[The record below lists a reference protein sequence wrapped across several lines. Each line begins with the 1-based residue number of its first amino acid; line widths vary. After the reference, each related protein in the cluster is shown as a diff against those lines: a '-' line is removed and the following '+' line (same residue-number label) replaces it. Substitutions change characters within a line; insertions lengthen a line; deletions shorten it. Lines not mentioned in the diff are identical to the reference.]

1 MESLRTAR
9 KGRVPTRGRSARR
22 QATGRPRHRR
32 SEELLRAAAA
42 VLPKTGEDF
51 LPAVVEEVA
60 GALKAEVVL
69 VGEFGP
75 NDQVRTVALWMGG
88 RMVDNIE
95 FPVRGTPCEQLAG
108 RELLC
113 YPRHVQEEFPN
124 DPRLPSMG
132 AEGYIAVPLVGT
144 KDNSMGVMAAFTRK
158 PITDES
164 YAASVLQL
172 FAGRVAAETERAL
185 TQRELRKSEE
195 HLHAVQRVE
204 AIGRL
209 AGNIAHDFNNLLM
222 IIVGYAEI
230 LKARTGPGAEL
241 TQLLEA
247 ADRASTL
254 TRQLLAFGRRQ
265 MMEVQRLDMN
275 RVVAQVQAMLTRVI
289 GAQVRLTTSLD
300 PQLPNVEADPG
311 QFEQVLVNLA
321 INARDAMPEGGTLH
335 ITTSVEDVTKVYN
348 QMPPGRY
355 VCVSVSD
362 TGTGMTPE
370 ILRQIFEPYFTT
382 KGSNGTGLGLSSVYG
397 IIKQTGG
404 FIWCTSEVGKGT
416 TFKIYLRPSAGA
428 TEDKPKA
435 DSPVDAIAGG
445 AETILVVDDER
456 AVRELLTM
464 ILRGRGY
471 TVIPAGDAKTALEV
485 LASADQR
492 IDLVVSDI
500 VMHGMSGTRLVEEI
514 QSRWPAM
521 KLLFVSGYSEGVALN
536 PESSARKVPLL
547 GKPFTPLRLEAM
559 VRDILDGAEVRRH
572 QVVQRSA
579 AQGRL

>member
-1 MESLRTAR
+1 MNSLHASRP
-9 KGRVPTRGRSARR
+9 GRVPVRRSRSARQHR
-22 QATGRPRHRR
+22 IGRPRHRR

-42 VLPKTGEDF
+42 VLAKTGEDF
-51 LPAVVEEVA
+51 LPAVVEEIA
-60 GALKAEVVL
+60 AALDAELVL
-69 VGEFGP
+69 VGEFVGT
-75 NDQVRTVALWMGG
+75 DRVRTVALWRGG
-88 RMVDNIE
+88 RIVDNIE
-95 FPVRGTPCEQLAG
+95 YSLQGTPAERTSG
-108 RELLC
+108 RAVLC
-113 YPRHVQEEFPN
+113 YPRDVQAQFPR
-124 DPRLPSMG
+124 DQRLAAAG

-144 KDNSMGVMAAFTRK
+144 KEDTIGGIAAFTRK

-164 YAASVLQL
+164 YAASVLHL
-172 FAGRVAAETERAL
+172 FAGRVAAEMERAL
-185 TQRELRKSEE
+185 TERELQKSEA

-230 LKARTGPGAEL
+230 LKTRTGPGAEL

-265 MMEVQRLDMN
+265 MMEVQRLDLN

-300 PQLPNVEADPG
+300 PTLPSVEADPG
-311 QFEQVLVNLA
+311 QLEQVLVNLA
-321 INARDAMPEGGTLH
+321 INARDAMPDGGTLH
-335 ITTSVEDVTKVYN
+335 ITTSVEDVKEVYN

-355 VCVSVSD
+355 VCVSVTD

-370 ILRQIFEPYFTT
+370 VLRQIFEPYFTT
-382 KGSNGTGLGLSSVYG
+382 KGTNGTGLGLSSVYG

-404 FIWCTSEVGKGT
+404 FIWCHSELGKGT
-416 TFKIYLRPSAGA
+416 AFRIYLKPIAGA
-428 TEDKPKA
+428 TDAKPA
-435 DSPVDAIAGG
+435 AESAVDAVAGG

-456 AVRELLTM
+456 AVRELLTI

-471 TVIPAGDAKTALEV
+471 SVIPASDAKTALEV
-485 LASADQR
+485 LGSPDQR

-514 QSRWPAM
+514 QTRWPTT
-521 KLLFVSGYSEGVALN
+521 KLLFVSGYSQGVALN
-536 PESSARKVPLL
+536 PDSSARKVPLL
-547 GKPFTPLRLEAM
+547 GKPFTPVRLEAM
-559 VRDILDGAEVRRH
+559 VRDILDGVEGRR
-572 QVVQRSA
+572 QPVVQPE
-579 AQGRL
+579 

>member
-1 MESLRTAR
+1 VLDA
-9 KGRVPTRGRSARR
+9 
-22 QATGRPRHRR
+22 
-32 SEELLRAAAA
+32 EL
-42 VLPKTGEDF
+42 
-51 LPAVVEEVA
+51 
-60 GALKAEVVL
+60 VL
-69 VGEFGP
+69 VGEFAGT
-75 NDQVRTVALWMGG
+75 DRVRTVALWRGG
-88 RMVDNIE
+88 RIVDNVE
-95 FPVRGTPCEQLAG
+95 YSLQGTPAEGIAG
-108 RELLC
+108 RAVLC
-113 YPRHVQEEFPN
+113 YPRDVQAKFPR
-124 DPRLPSMG
+124 DQRLPAVG

-144 KDNSMGVMAAFTRK
+144 TGATIGGIAAFTRK

-172 FAGRVAAETERAL
+172 FAGRVAAEMDRAL
-185 TQRELRKSEE
+185 TERELRKSEA

-204 AIGRL
+204 AIGQL

-222 IIVGYAEI
+222 IVVGYAEI
-230 LKARTGPGAEL
+230 LKKRMGPGAEL

-265 MMEVQRLDMN
+265 MMEVQRIDLN

-300 PQLPNVEADPG
+300 PELPNVEADPG
-311 QFEQVLVNLA
+311 QLEQVLVNLA
-321 INARDAMPEGGTLH
+321 INARDAMPDGGTLH
-335 ITTSVEDVTKVYN
+335 ITTTIEDVKEVYN

-370 ILRQIFEPYFTT
+370 VLRRIFEPYFTT
-382 KGSNGTGLGLSSVYG
+382 KGTNGTGLGLSSVYG

-404 FIWCTSEVGKGT
+404 FIWCESELGKGT
-416 TFKIYLRPSAGA
+416 TFKIYLKPIAGVANNKPAADA
-428 TEDKPKA
+428 TA
-435 DSPVDAIAGG
+435 DAVAGG

-471 TVIPAGDAKTALEV
+471 TVIPAGDARTALEV
-485 LASADQR
+485 LGSQDQP

-514 QSRWPAM
+514 QSRWPTM
-521 KLLFVSGYSEGVALN
+521 KLLFVSGYSQGVALN

-547 GKPFTPLRLEAM
+547 GKPFTPVRLEAM
-559 VRDILDGAEVRRH
+559 VRDILDGVEGRRH
-572 QVVQRSA
+572 VVQPE
-579 AQGRL
+579 

>member
-1 MESLRTAR
+1 M
-9 KGRVPTRGRSARR
+9 
-22 QATGRPRHRR
+22 
-32 SEELLRAAAA
+32 LRAAAA
-42 VLPKTGEDF
+42 VLSKTGEDF
-51 LPAVVEEVA
+51 FPAVVEEIA
-60 GALKAEVVL
+60 RALKAELVL
-69 VGEFGP
+69 VTELVAT
-75 NDQVRTVALWMGG
+75 DRVRTIALWRDGKIA
-88 RMVDNIE
+88 DNIE
-95 FPVRGTPCEQLAG
+95 YSLQGTPAEHVVGRAVICHPRDVQAKFPGDLRLAAA
-108 RELLC
+108 
-113 YPRHVQEEFPN
+113 
-124 DPRLPSMG
+124 G
-132 AEGYIAVPLVGT
+132 AEGYVGVPLVGT
-144 KDNSMGVMAAFTRK
+144 KEDMIGGIAAFTRK

-164 YAASVLQL
+164 YASSVLQL
-172 FAGRVAAETERAL
+172 FAGRVTAEMERAL
-185 TQRELRKSEE
+185 TERELRKSEA
-195 HLHAVQRVE
+195 HLQAVQRVE

-222 IIVGYAEI
+222 IVVGYAEI
-230 LKARTGPGAEL
+230 LKTRTGPGAEL

-265 MMEVQRLDMN
+265 MMEVQRLDLN

-300 PQLPNVEADPG
+300 PNLPNVEADPG
-311 QFEQVLVNLA
+311 QLEQVLVNLA
-321 INARDAMPEGGTLH
+321 INARDAMPDGGTLH
-335 ITTSVEDVTKVYN
+335 ITTSVEDVKEVYN

-362 TGTGMTPE
+362 TGTGMPPE
-370 ILRQIFEPYFTT
+370 VLRQIFEPYFTT
-382 KGSNGTGLGLSSVYG
+382 KGTNGTGLGLSSVYG

-404 FIWCTSEVGKGT
+404 FIWCHSELGKGT
-416 TFKIYLRPSAGA
+416 TFKIYLKPIAGVANNKPAADA
-428 TEDKPKA
+428 TA
-435 DSPVDAIAGG
+435 DAVAGG

-471 TVIPAGDAKTALEV
+471 TVIPASDAKTALEV
-485 LASADQR
+485 LGSSDQR

-521 KLLFVSGYSEGVALN
+521 KLLFVSGYSQGVALN

-547 GKPFTPLRLEAM
+547 GKPFTPVRLEAM
-559 VRDILDGAEVRRH
+559 VRDILDGVEVRRH
-572 QVVQRSA
+572 PVVQPE
-579 AQGRL
+579 

>member
-1 MESLRTAR
+1 MDSSRATQGR
-9 KGRVPTRGRSARR
+9 GRVPVRR
-22 QATGRPRHRR
+22 RDRQRPTERPRHRR

-51 LPAVVEEVA
+51 LPAVVEEIA
-60 GALKAEVVL
+60 AALKAELVL
-69 VGEFGP
+69 IGEFAG
-75 NDQVRTVALWMGG
+75 NDRVRTVALWRNGEI
-88 RMVDNIE
+88 VDDVE
-95 FPVRGTPCEQLAG
+95 YSLRGTPCEQVAG
-108 RELLC
+108 RTFLC
-113 YPRHVQEEFPN
+113 YPRQVQAQFPG
-124 DPRLPSMG
+124 DSRLAAAH

-144 KDNSMGVMAAFTRK
+144 KENGIGVMAAFTRK
-158 PITDES
+158 PINDEG

-172 FAGRVAAETERAL
+172 FAGRVAAEMQRAL
-185 TQRELRKSEE
+185 TERDLRKSEE

-222 IIVGYAEI
+222 IVVGYAEI
-230 LKARTGPGAEL
+230 LRGRLGPGPEL
-241 TQLLEA
+241 MQLLEA

-275 RVVAQVQAMLTRVI
+275 RVVSQVQAMLTRVI

-311 QFEQVLVNLA
+311 QLEQVLVNLA
-321 INARDAMPEGGTLH
+321 INARDAMPDGGTLH
-335 ITTSVEDVTKVYN
+335 ITTSVADVTEVYN

-355 VCVSVSD
+355 VCVEVSD
-362 TGTGMTPE
+362 TGTGMAPE
-370 ILRQIFEPYFTT
+370 VLRQIFEPYFTT

-404 FIWCTSEVGKGT
+404 FIWCHSEPGKGT
-416 TFKIYLRPSAGA
+416 TFKIYLRPAAAGA
-428 TEDKPKA
+428 NDAPAPDAPA
-435 DSPVDAIAGG
+435 DAAAGG
-445 AETILVVDDER
+445 AESILVVDDER

-471 TVIPAGDAKTALEV
+471 TVIPASDAKTALDV
-485 LASADQR
+485 LGSDQH

-521 KLLFVSGYSEGVALN
+521 KLLFVSGYSQGVALN

-547 GKPFTPLRLEAM
+547 GKPFTPARLEAM
-559 VRDILDGAEVRRH
+559 VRDILDGIEVRRSS
-572 QVVQRSA
+572 VQPE
-579 AQGRL
+579 

>member
-1 MESLRTAR
+1 
-9 KGRVPTRGRSARR
+9 
-22 QATGRPRHRR
+22 
-32 SEELLRAAAA
+32 LLRAAAA

-51 LPAVVEEVA
+51 LPAVVQEIA
-60 GALKAEVVL
+60 GALKAELVL
-69 VGEFGP
+69 VGEFVGT
-75 NDQVRTVALWMGG
+75 DKVRTVALWRGG
-88 RMVDNIE
+88 RIVDNIE
-95 FPVRGTPCEQLAG
+95 FSLHGTPAEQLAG
-108 RELLC
+108 RSVLC
-113 YPRHVQEEFPN
+113 YPRHVRSEFPT
-124 DPRLPSMG
+124 DERL
-132 AEGYIAVPLVGT
+132 AEFGVDGYVAVPLVGT
-144 KDNSMGVMAAFTRK
+144 KDNNIGVIAAFTRK

-172 FAGRVAAETERAL
+172 FTSRVAAEMERAL
-185 TQRELRKSEE
+185 TERELRKSEA

-222 IIVGYAEI
+222 IVVGYAEI
-230 LKARTGPGAEL
+230 LKTRMGPGAEL

-265 MMEVQRLDMN
+265 MMEVQRLDLN

-300 PQLPNVEADPG
+300 PKLPHVEADPG
-311 QFEQVLVNLA
+311 QLEQVLVNLA
-321 INARDAMPEGGTLH
+321 INARDAMPDGGTLH
-335 ITTSVEDVTKVYN
+335 ITTSVEDVTEVYN

-362 TGTGMTPE
+362 TGTGMAPE
-370 ILRQIFEPYFTT
+370 VLRQIFEPYFTT

-404 FIWCTSEVGKGT
+404 FIWCDSELGKGT
-416 TFKIYLRPSAGA
+416 RFKIYLRPVAGA
-428 TEDKPKA
+428 ASNKPTA
-435 DSPVDAIAGG
+435 DSPADAIAGG

-456 AVRELLTM
+456 AVRELLTI

-471 TVIPAGDAKTALEV
+471 TVIPATDARTALEV
-485 LASADQR
+485 LGSPDQH

-521 KLLFVSGYSEGVALN
+521 KLLFVSGYSQGVALN

-547 GKPFTPLRLEAM
+547 GKPFTPVRLEAM
-559 VRDILDGAEVRRH
+559 VRNILDGAEVRRH
-572 QVVQRSA
+572 PVVQPE
-579 AQGRL
+579 

>member
-1 MESLRTAR
+1 
-9 KGRVPTRGRSARR
+9 VPARR
-22 QATGRPRHRR
+22 TRSTRQQVTERSRHRR

-60 GALKAEVVL
+60 AALKAELVF
-69 VGEFGP
+69 VGEFAGT
-75 NDQVRTVALWMGG
+75 DRVRTVALWNGG
-88 RMVDNIE
+88 RMAENIE
-95 FPVRGTPCEQLAG
+95 FSLRGTPCEQIAG
-108 RELLC
+108 RALLC
-113 YPRHVQEEFPN
+113 YPRHVQTKFPG
-124 DPRLPSMG
+124 DQRLTSAR
-132 AEGYIAVPLVGT
+132 AEGYVAVPLVGT
-144 KDNSMGVMAAFTRK
+144 KDNSIGLMAAFTRK
-158 PITDES
+158 PIVDES
-164 YAASVLQL
+164 YAGSVLQL
-172 FAGRVAAETERAL
+172 FAGRVAAEMERAL
-185 TQRELRKSEE
+185 SQRELRKNEE

-222 IIVGYAEI
+222 IVVGYAEI
-230 LKARTGPGAEL
+230 LKARLGPGAEL
-241 TQLLEA
+241 MQLLEA
-247 ADRASTL
+247 ANRASLL

-265 MMEVQRLDMN
+265 MMEVQRIDMN

-289 GAQVRLTTSLD
+289 GANVRLTTSLD

-311 QFEQVLVNLA
+311 QIEQVLVNLA
-321 INARDAMPEGGTLH
+321 INARDAMPDGGTLH
-335 ITTSVEDVTKVYN
+335 ITTSVEDLAQAYN

-355 VCVSVSD
+355 VCVSVTD

-404 FIWCTSEVGKGT
+404 FIWCDSEVGKGT
-416 TFKIYLRPSAGA
+416 TFKIYLRPAA
-428 TEDKPKA
+428 RAAVEEPKA
-435 DSPVDAIAGG
+435 DSPADSVAGG

-485 LASADQR
+485 LASPDQR

-521 KLLFVSGYSEGVALN
+521 KLLFVSGYSQGVALN
-536 PESSARKVPLL
+536 PDSSARKVPLL
-547 GKPFTPLRLEAM
+547 GKPFTPARLEAM
-559 VRDILDGAEVRRH
+559 VRDILDGTEIRRH
-572 QVVQRSA
+572 PVVEPA
-579 AQGRL
+579 

>member
-1 MESLRTAR
+1 M
-9 KGRVPTRGRSARR
+9 PARR
-22 QATGRPRHRR
+22 SRPARQRVTRRPRHRR

-51 LPAVVEEVA
+51 LPAVVEEIA
-60 GALKAEVVL
+60 AALKAELVL
-69 VGEFGP
+69 VGEFAGT
-75 NDQVRTVALWMGG
+75 DQVRTVALWRGG
-88 RMVDNIE
+88 RIVDNIE
-95 FPVRGTPCEQLAG
+95 CSLRGTPVEQLAG
-108 RELLC
+108 HTVLC
-113 YPRHVQEEFPN
+113 YPRDVQAEFPS
-124 DPRLPSMG
+124 DQCLASAR
-132 AEGYIAVPLVGT
+132 AEGYVAVPLVGT
-144 KDNSMGVMAAFTRK
+144 KENNIGLIAAFTRK

-164 YAASVLQL
+164 YAGSVLQL
-172 FAGRVAAETERAL
+172 FAGRVAAEMERAL
-185 TQRELRKSEE
+185 TERELRKSEA

-222 IIVGYAEI
+222 IVVGYAEI
-230 LKARTGPGAEL
+230 LKARMGSGAEL

-265 MMEVQRLDMN
+265 MMEVQRLDLN

-300 PQLPNVEADPG
+300 PTLPNVEADPG
-311 QFEQVLVNLA
+311 QLEQVLVNLA
-321 INARDAMPEGGTLH
+321 INARDAMPDGGTLH
-335 ITTSVEDVTKVYN
+335 ITTSVEDVTEVYN

-355 VCVSVSD
+355 VCVAVSD

-370 ILRQIFEPYFTT
+370 VLRQIFEPYFTT
-382 KGSNGTGLGLSSVYG
+382 KGTNGTGLGLSSVYG

-404 FIWCTSEVGKGT
+404 FIWCDSEPGKGT
-416 TFKIYLRPSAGA
+416 RFKIYLRPAAGA
-428 TEDKPKA
+428 ANTRPAA

-445 AETILVVDDER
+445 AETVLVVDDER
-456 AVRELLTM
+456 AVRELLTT

-471 TVIPAGDAKTALEV
+471 TVIPAGDAKTALEM
-485 LASADQR
+485 LASPDHR
-492 IDLVVSDI
+492 VDLVVSDI

-521 KLLFVSGYSEGVALN
+521 KLLFVSGYSQGVALN

-547 GKPFTPLRLEAM
+547 GKPFTPVRLEAM
-559 VRDILDGAEVRRH
+559 VRNILDGVEVRRH
-572 QVVQRSA
+572 PVVQPE
-579 AQGRL
+579 

>member
-1 MESLRTAR
+1 MRP
-9 KGRVPTRGRSARR
+9 GRVPARR
-22 QATGRPRHRR
+22 RTTARRPATTRPRHRR

-60 GALKAEVVL
+60 AALNAEVVL
-69 VGEFGP
+69 VGEFAAD
-75 NDQVRTVALWMGG
+75 DQVRTVALWRGG
-88 RMVDNIE
+88 QIVDNIE
-95 FPVRGTPCEQLAG
+95 FSQHGTPIEQFAG
-108 RELLC
+108 RSVIC
-113 YPRHVQEEFPN
+113 YPRQVQAAFPN
-124 DPRLPSMG
+124 DRRLASAR
-132 AEGYIAVPLVGT
+132 AEGYVAVPLIGT
-144 KDNSMGVMAAFTRK
+144 KDNRIGVMAAFTRK

-164 YAASVLQL
+164 YAGSVLQL
-172 FAGRVAAETERAL
+172 FAGRVAVDMERAL

-222 IIVGYAEI
+222 IVIGYGEI
-230 LKARTGPGAEL
+230 LKARQGPGAEVM
-241 TQLLEA
+241 QLLEA
-247 ADRASTL
+247 ANRASTL

-289 GAQVRLTTSLD
+289 GAHVRLTTSLD
-300 PQLPNVEADPG
+300 PTLPHVEADPG
-311 QFEQVLVNLA
+311 QLEQVLVNLA
-321 INARDAMPEGGTLH
+321 INARDAMPDGGTLH
-335 ITTSVEDVTKVYN
+335 ITTSMEDVTQVYN

-355 VCVSVSD
+355 VCVSVTD

-404 FIWCTSEVGKGT
+404 YIWCHSQPGKGT
-416 TFKIYLRPSAGA
+416 TFKIYLRPVAGSA
-428 TEDKPKA
+428 EEKPSA
-435 DSPVDAIAGG
+435 DAPMDNIAGG

-471 TVIPAGDAKTALEV
+471 NVIPASDAKTALGV
-485 LASADQR
+485 LSSPDQR

-514 QSRWPAM
+514 QSRWPAT
-521 KLLFVSGYSEGVALN
+521 KLLFVSGYSQGVALN

-547 GKPFTPLRLEAM
+547 GKPFTPVRLEAM
-559 VRDILDGAEVRRH
+559 VRKILDGVEVRRH
-572 QVVQRSA
+572 PV
-579 AQGRL
+579 LKPE